1 VFVVVSVPVVV
12 GVLVVGMLVVQSR
25 ETNVTV
31 RHFIPPILRVF
42 DLSMTMECATHEH
55 IQAVLLGV
63 KNDWKGN
70 VKRTLSLSPK
80 VDVVRVRHVV
90 NDKRTW
96 VKARFFLHFMNSLRC
111 MSFRQ
116 LVAVVLGSR
125 CLTSEEAE
133 RQKKRVKSHAHWWK
147 IRGKSNHEL
156 RVLHYSNQFF

>member
-1 VFVVVSVPVVV
+1 MVVVVSVPVIV
-12 GVLVVGMLVVQSR
+12 GVLVVRSSQ
-25 ETNVTV
+25 TNVTV

-42 DLSMTMECATHEH
+42 DLSSVTMECAAHEH

-70 VKRTLSLSPK
+70 VKCALTLSPK

-96 VKARFFLHFMNSLRC
+96 VKARFFLHLMNALRC
-111 MSFRQ
+111 MAFRQ

-125 CLTSEEAE
+125 CLPSEEAK